1 MTDPL
6 HLDRRRAEIF
16 GEAAAAYETARPSY
30 PAPLIDWL
38 LAERPDRALD
48 IGCGTGKLGR
58 LLVDRGVNVTGVEP
72 DENMGS
78 FAATHGILV
87 ERGRFEDWD
96 RKGRRFPLIVA
107 GQSWHWV
114 DPARGATKLVET
126 LEPAGRFVAVWN
138 RDEFADDE
146 LRAELDDAY
155 RAHAPALVEHD
166 PESED
171 RYLETLDEAFAAT
184 GRLERPVMHTDHWL
198 EELSGAAYLEW
209 ISTYSD
215 HRLLAEPARTALLD
229 EVGAS
234 IKRHG
239 GAVLLEQRT
248 VAFET
253 RPTAPGSSLR

>member
-16 GEAAAAYETARPSY
+16 GEAAATYESARPSY
-30 PAPLIDWL
+30 PASLIDWL
-38 LAERPDRALD
+38 LAERPERALD
-48 IGCGTGKLGR
+48 VGCGTGKLGR
-58 LLVDRGVNVTGVEP
+58 LLVDRGVTVTGVEP

-96 RKGRRFPLIVA
+96 RKDRRFPLIVA

-114 DPARGATKLVET
+114 DPVRGAIKLVET
-126 LEPAGRFVAVWN
+126 LEPEGRFVSVWN

-146 LRAELDDAY
+146 LRAELDTAY
-155 RAHAPALVEHD
+155 RTHAPALVEHD

-171 RYLETLDEAFAAT
+171 RYLETLDEALTAT
-184 GRLERPVMHTDHWL
+184 GRLEPPVIHTDHWI
-198 EELSGAAYLEW
+198 EELSADAYIER

-215 HRLLAEPARTALLD
+215 HRLLTEATREALFEAVHD
-229 EVGAS
+229 A
-234 IKRHG
+234 IRRG
-239 GAVLLEQRT
+239 GNAIVLVQRT
-248 VAFET
+248 VGFET
-253 RPTAPGSSLR
+253 RRTDRGLSLR